1 MKLFQDGDGEI
12 RIEELKK
19 MNENECQLFAP
30 GMAFVPD
37 APNLCEVLSAFGPRK
52 KKSEKDRRV
61 KKNLTD
67 VRKSMMTLLKPKFE
81 HELDPDDVENMR
93 WATFVSF
100 NRQVG
105 DDTVMTGKDT
115 LVQVRFLARLS
126 FVEDP

>member
-1 MKLFQDGDGEI
+1 MDPLTFQDGDGEI
-12 RIEELKK
+12 RIEELKQMTEK
-19 MNENECQLFAP
+19 DSQLFAP

-52 KKSEKDRRV
+52 KKSEKDRKV
-61 KKNLTD
+61 KKNLND

-105 DDTVMTGKDT
+105 EESVMTGKDVI
-115 LVQVRFLARLS
+115 VQVKY
-126 FVEDP
+126 